1 MNRRGLK
8 VNHSYRGWT
17 VSWSRLEKKWYA
29 WDSQRHIK
37 ETRVT
42 ARSQEEILR
51 MVEGKTPNY
60 KSPIFAFMG

>member
-1 MNRRGLK
+1 M
-8 VNHSYRGWT
+8 NHSYRGWT
-17 VSWSRLEKKWYA
+17 VSFSRIERIWYA

-42 ARSQEEILR
+42 APSQEQILR

-60 KSPIFAFMG
+60 KRPIFGFMAA